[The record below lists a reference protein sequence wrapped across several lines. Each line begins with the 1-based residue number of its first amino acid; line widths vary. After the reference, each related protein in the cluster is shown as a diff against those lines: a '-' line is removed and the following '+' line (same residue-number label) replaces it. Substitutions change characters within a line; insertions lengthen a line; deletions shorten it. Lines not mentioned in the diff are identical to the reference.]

1 MAPYFRLLCQVLALY
16 STLTFQ
22 VMQETDEQKMII
34 ITRYHLCATLMTE
47 LQCQKGPGISII
59 IRMHALIKVAYNNM

>member
-1 MAPYFRLLCQVLALY
+1 MSDFSTAALLLFKLY
-16 STLTFQ
+16 
-22 VMQETDEQKMII
+22 MQETDEQKMII
-34 ITRYHLCATLMTE
+34 ITRYHLFATLMTE